1 MTAALDRIGQRN
13 AAAQPGNL
21 SQATAVEQAR
31 AVAEVQAA
39 VYVAQ
44 ANPRDLERAY
54 AEMRQA
60 CSRLALAQRAFYTVP
75 NRGHDK
81 SVHLARALIRIWGNS
96 DFGVREL
103 HRDDVAGHSEILAY
117 AWDQQLNS
125 RASRSFQNPHARMKG
140 GKREA
145 LTDLHDIYLSNQN
158 IGARAVRECIFQI
171 LPDDFVEEAA
181 GICRQTLE
189 HGDGKPLADR
199 IREMVAAFEKLGV
212 NVARLE
218 TKIGRRRGQWTGQDL
233 ADAAVAYTSI
243 TRDGISADDLFP
255 QQRVTAADIAA
266 QGRPGTSEQVSSPLE
281 TEETISEQQLKK
293 LHATL
298 TEAKLTDRDTRLA
311 YISQEIGREI
321 GSTKELTRRE
331 ASVVIDA
338 LGGQPTTGGDQ

>member
-1 MTAALDRIGQRN
+1 MTAAIERINTRPLPSPQTV
-13 AAAQPGNL
+13 

-54 AEMRQA
+54 AEMRTA
-60 CSRLALAQRAFYTVP
+60 CGRLALAQRAFYTVP

-81 SVHLARALIRIWGNS
+81 SVHLARALIRIWGNA

-103 HRDDVAGHSEILAY
+103 HRDDDAGHSEILAY

-181 GICRQTLE
+181 NLCRQTLE
-189 HGDGKPLADR
+189 NGDGKPLADR
-199 IREMVAAFEKLGV
+199 IREMVAAFDKLGV

-218 TKIGRRRGQWTGQDL
+218 AKIGRKRGQWTGQDL

-243 TRDGISADDLFP
+243 TRDGIPADELFP
-255 QQRVTAADIAA
+255 QDRVSVAEL
-266 QGRPGTSEQVSSPLE
+266 RPQTGDA
-281 TEETISEQQLKK
+281 ISEAQLKK
-293 LHATL
+293 LHAAL
-298 TEAKLTDRDTRLA
+298 TEARITDRDQRLA

-321 GSTKELTRRE
+321 TTTKELSKRE
-331 ASVVIDA
+331 ASLVIDGLGA
-338 LGGQPTTGGDQ
+338 EPTIPEPDLGGGE